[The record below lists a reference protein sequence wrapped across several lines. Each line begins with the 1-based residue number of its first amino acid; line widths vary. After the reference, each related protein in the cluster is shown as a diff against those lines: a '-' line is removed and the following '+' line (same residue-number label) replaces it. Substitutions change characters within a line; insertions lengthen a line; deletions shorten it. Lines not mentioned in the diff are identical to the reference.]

1 MKTRFVSHSPTDV
14 QNAQSYNVNGRI
26 KNMTTNNNSKKCL
39 IDLEEKKN
47 GKKKK
52 KTKNKNE
59 KKNPN
64 TLLHIDP

>member
-39 IDLEEKKN
+39 IDLE
-47 GKKKK
+47 GK
-52 KTKNKNE
+52 KTKKRRR
-59 KKNPN
+59 KQKTKTKTNPN
-64 TLLHIDP
+64 ILLHNIDP